1 MIDFPSASSPSELK
15 FELFKR
21 KGNIEEEEN
30 KYNKNSCCTSPDK
43 VRFYLRNDDDLFY
56 KDRTTSIAKKNN
68 LILRLTMNVITNF
81 GYKTVRQ
88 KRFGSS
94 QQSLNVTDFGFLGRG
109 LAFGLELSRS
119 VSAVTSSN
127 DAFGAENLLAL
138 RRSTSLSD
146 ATRLCNVNVVFGM
159 FYFCCKNAE

>member
-1 MIDFPSASSPSELK
+1 MGI
-15 FELFKR
+15 KR
-21 KGNIEEEEN
+21 F
-30 KYNKNSCCTSPDK
+30 DK
-43 VRFYLRNDDDLFY
+43 
-56 KDRTTSIAKKNN
+56 
-68 LILRLTMNVITNF
+68 
-81 GYKTVRQ
+81 

-94 QQSLNVTDFGFLGRG
+94 QQSLNMTDFGFLGRS

-127 DAFGAENLLAL
+127 DAFGAKNLLAL

-159 FYFCCKNAE
+159 FYFVL